1 MRSYPCST
9 PTLLSVLQPIRIR
22 QNKLAWD
29 KHTYIWAVYEPESK
43 YNNFKGDTMKRFL
56 YTLIQWTWGFPQNFV
71 GLLMFIGCKIAKCK
85 SKKYKNAI
93 ETKWDNKYGS
103 VSLGMFIFLDND
115 KDETLAAHEYGHSI
129 QSLILGVFYLFVIGI
144 PSFCWAVFGS
154 KYRTKHNKT
163 YYEFYTESWAN
174 KIAGLDK
181 FRFFIGEVKGKEA
194 KL

>member
-1 MRSYPCST
+1 
-9 PTLLSVLQPIRIR
+9 
-22 QNKLAWD
+22 
-29 KHTYIWAVYEPESK
+29 
-43 YNNFKGDTMKRFL
+43 MKRFL
-56 YTLIQWTWGFPQNFV
+56 YTLIQWTWGFPQNFI

-85 SKKYKNAI
+85 NKKYKNAI

-129 QSLILGVFYLFVIGI
+129 QSLILGVFYMFVIGI
-144 PSFCWAVFGS
+144 PSFCWAAFGS
-154 KYRTKHNKT
+154 KYRTNHNKT

-181 FRFFIGEVKGKEA
+181 FRFFIRKETEA

>member
-1 MRSYPCST
+1 
-9 PTLLSVLQPIRIR
+9 
-22 QNKLAWD
+22 
-29 KHTYIWAVYEPESK
+29 
-43 YNNFKGDTMKRFL
+43 MKRFL
-56 YTLIQWTWGFPQNFV
+56 YTLIQWTWGFPQNFI
-71 GLLMFIGCKIAKCK
+71 GLLMFIWCKIAKCK
-85 SKKYKNAI
+85 SKKYKNAVA
-93 ETKWDNKYGS
+93 TKWSNKYGS

-115 KDETLAAHEYGHSI
+115 KDETLATHEYGHSI

-144 PSFCWAVFGS
+144 PSLCWAAFWS

-194 KL
+194 